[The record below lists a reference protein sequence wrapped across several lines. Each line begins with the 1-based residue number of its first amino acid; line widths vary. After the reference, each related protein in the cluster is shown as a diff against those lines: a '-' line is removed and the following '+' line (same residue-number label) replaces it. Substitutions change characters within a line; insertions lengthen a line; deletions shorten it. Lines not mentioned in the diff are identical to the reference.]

1 MEQTPQTMKM
11 KQTIAALALLLA
23 AEGQAQTQISTYQ
36 PGVTVEGVTYFLPQ
50 TALRVTVKAEK
61 TVTHPGRLHKYAF
74 RYLRLD
80 NVPTEETTQWTLKGI
95 TVDPYGVAD
104 KTKAYSIKLKN
115 KTVAPLVSL
124 THDGVL
130 LSINAEQEETQ
141 LSAKPTDVPAANHI
155 SPARYMSQDILAA
168 GSTAKQAE
176 LCAQEIYDLRESR
189 KDLVSG
195 QADNTPKDGQ
205 QLQLMLN
212 QLDEQ
217 ANALES
223 LFAGYTETSTHYF
236 TFDVLPTQTDSRQVL
251 FRFST
256 VEGPV
261 EADDVMGQP
270 VYLSLKNLD
279 ALPVPIQD
287 EDSNKKKQKM
297 QQGVW
302 YNVPARQHLTVSDL
316 NQTYA
321 EMDVPMGQFGYTE
334 VLANILFDKKT
345 TTKAYFHQENGGL
358 KKLEQ

>member
-1 MEQTPQTMKM
+1 MDLTPQTKKM

-61 TVTHPGRLHKYAF
+61 TVTRPGRLYKYAF
-74 RYLRLD
+74 RYLRMN
-80 NVPTEETTQWTLKGI
+80 NVPTEEATRWELKGI
-95 TVDPYGVAD
+95 SVEPYGVAD
-104 KTKAYSIKLKN
+104 KTKAYSIKLKS

-130 LSINAEQEETQ
+130 LSINASQEETTPGT
-141 LSAKPTDVPAANHI
+141 KPADVPAPERV

-217 ANALES
+217 AAALES
-223 LFAGYTETSTHYF
+223 LFTGWTETSTHYF
-236 TFDVLPTQTDSRQVL
+236 TFDVLPAKTDSREVL

-261 EADDVMGQP
+261 AADDVMGTP
-270 VYLSLKNLD
+270 VYLSLKSLD
-279 ALPVPIQD
+279 ALPERTPNA
-287 EDSNKKKQKM
+287 DSDKKKQKM

-302 YNVPARQHLTVSDL
+302 YNVPARQHLTISDL
-316 NQTYA
+316 GHTYA
-321 EMDVPMGQFGYTE
+321 EMDVAMGQFGYTE

-345 TTKAYFHQENGGL
+345 TTKAFFHQMNGGL

>member
-1 MEQTPQTMKM
+1 MRKTL
-11 KQTIAALALLLA
+11 AALPLLLA
-23 AEGQAQTQISTYQ
+23 AQVQAQTQISTYQ

-74 RYLRLD
+74 RYLRLSD
-80 NVPTEETTQWTLKGI
+80 VPTEATTQWTMKA
-95 TVDPYGVAD
+95 VSVEPYGVAD
-104 KTKAYSIKLKN
+104 KTKAYSIRLKG

-124 THDGVL
+124 SHDGVL
-130 LSINAEQEETQ
+130 LSINAEQEETR
-141 LSAKPTDVPAANHI
+141 LSATPADVPAPQTPDA
-155 SPARYMSQDILAA
+155 SRYMSQDILAA

-205 QLQLMLN
+205 QLQLMLS

-217 ANALES
+217 ADALEC

-236 TFDVLPTQTDSRQVL
+236 TFDVLPAETDSRQVL

-256 VEGPV
+256 VEGCV
-261 EADDVMGQP
+261 AADDMMGVP
-270 VYLSLKNLD
+270 VYLTMKSLD
-279 ALPVPIQD
+279 ALPAPTPD
-287 EDSNKKKQKM
+287 EAADKKKQKM

-302 YNVPARQHLTVSDL
+302 YNVPARQHITISDL
-316 NQTYA
+316 GRTYA
-321 EMDVPMGQFGYTE
+321 ETDVAMGQFGYTE
-334 VLANILFDKKT
+334 VLGTILFDKKT
-345 TTKAYFHQENGGL
+345 TTKAYFHPENGGL